1 LTGRADLHEKAE
13 ATLRLHGGLLA
24 SHPISVGQML
34 IALDFWL
41 GPVQEVAVV
50 GDPAADDTR
59 RVLRGARA
67 GFHPRRVLAFKPPV
81 GDSRPL
87 AEIELLTGKT
97 AAGGVVTTYICQ
109 NLACQAPLVGTEAA
123 EAALMAKAP
132 RPS

>member
-1 LTGRADLHEKAE
+1 LTGRADLQEKAE
-13 ATLRLHGGLLA
+13 AALRLHAGLLA

-59 RVLRGARA
+59 RVLRAART
-67 GFHPRRVLAFKPPV
+67 GFHPRRVLAFKAPL

-87 AEIELLTGKT
+87 AEIELLAGKT
-97 AAGGVVTTYICQ
+97 GMGGVVTTYICQ
-109 NLACQAPLVGTEAA
+109 NFACQAPLVGAEAA
-123 EAALMAKAP
+123 EVELKAEA
-132 RPS
+132 RA